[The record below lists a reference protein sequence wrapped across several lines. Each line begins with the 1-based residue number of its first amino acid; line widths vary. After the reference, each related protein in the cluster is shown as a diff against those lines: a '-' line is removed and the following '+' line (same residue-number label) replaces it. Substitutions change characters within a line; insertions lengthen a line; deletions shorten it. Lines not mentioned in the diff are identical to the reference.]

1 MKKTYISPEFKVT
14 KFEFES
20 TLASAIV
27 DSINTTWPSEEPVG
41 TQSSTGPVIVDPFFG
56 EDPGNQY

>member
-1 MKKTYISPEFKVT
+1 MKKSYTSPEFNVT

-27 DSINTTWPSEEPVG
+27 DSLTTWPSEDEVG
-41 TQSSTGPVIVDPFFG
+41 TQSSTGDVIVDPFFG
-56 EDPGNQY
+56 EDPGNLY

>member
-1 MKKTYISPEFKVT
+1 MKKSYASPEFKVT

-27 DSINTTWPSEEPVG
+27 DSLKPTWPSEDEVG
-41 TQSSTGPVIVDPFFG
+41 TQSSEGTVVVDPFFG

>member
-1 MKKTYISPEFKVT
+1 MKKSYASPEFKVT

-27 DSINTTWPSEEPVG
+27 DSVNTTWPSEEEVG
-41 TQSSTGPVIVDPFFG
+41 TQSSTGPVIVDPFSG
-56 EDPGNQY
+56 EDPGNIY

>member
-1 MKKTYISPEFKVT
+1 MKKSYTSPEFNVT

-27 DSINTTWPSEEPVG
+27 DSLTTTWPSEDEVG
-41 TQSSTGPVIVDPFFG
+41 TQSSTGGVIVDPFFG
-56 EDPGNQY
+56 EDPGNLY